1 MKSNGIS
8 FKQFNRIAPIIIRSR
23 KPIMGH
29 GPHGIGKSALAYQLA
44 DKLAD
49 ILGDD
54 FKAEWGDDYVFP
66 VVERR
71 ASQMA
76 DTGDVIGVPEPV
88 DSSWGR
94 KTTFAPMGWFLQA
107 CNEPCILFVDELD
120 RGNSDVRQ
128 AFMELTDSRKIAGH
142 TLHPDTIIIG
152 MVNGGD
158 HDEQNVY
165 QVAEMDPA
173 ESDRWWHCNLQP
185 TVEDWLTWADG
196 KISPIVREFIRDN
209 SKHLEHDG
217 TIEPHK
223 VYPSRRS
230 WDHFDR
236 ALKQSA
242 DAGLDLLSAGEDG
255 RLSSD
260 LILVGEGF
268 IGNEAAIKF
277 HEYVETYAK
286 QVSVADILA
295 GNRRDIIEA
304 WTVNEADA
312 MLEKLADSDLVK
324 DTELSTDEI
333 ENIGWFVHTIPCEL
347 AMKAW
352 SKLTTANDPMV
363 TRLWGTVVDAES
375 GKTFGRYIAEVSGNV
390 QEGE

>member
-8 FKQFNRIAPIIIRSR
+8 FKQFNRIAPIVIRSR

-76 DTGDVIGVPEPV
+76 DTGDVIGVPEPE

-152 MVNGGD
+152 MVNGGS
-158 HDEQNVY
+158 HDEQNAY

-185 TVEDWLTWADG
+185 TVEDWLDWADG
-196 KISPIVREFIRDN
+196 NVTD
-209 SKHLEHDG
+209 
-217 TIEPHK
+217 
-223 VYPSRRS
+223 
-230 WDHFDR
+230 DHGVAWWIDYKEQMQGGNTDPVPTAK
-236 ALKQSA
+236 ALKDRKAMLKARAA
-242 DAGLDLLSAGEDG
+242 DAQTAAG
-255 RLSSD
+255 
-260 LILVGEGF
+260 
-268 IGNEAAIKF
+268 
-277 HEYVETYAK
+277 
-286 QVSVADILA
+286 
-295 GNRRDIIEA
+295 
-304 WTVNEADA
+304 
-312 MLEKLADSDLVK
+312 
-324 DTELSTDEI
+324 
-333 ENIGWFVHTIPCEL
+333 
-347 AMKAW
+347 
-352 SKLTTANDPMV
+352 
-363 TRLWGTVVDAES
+363 
-375 GKTFGRYIAEVSGNV
+375 V
-390 QEGE
+390 Q

>member
-1 MKSNGIS
+1 MKNNGIS
-8 FKQFNRIAPIIIRSR
+8 FKQFNRIAPIVIRSR

-76 DTGDVIGVPEPV
+76 DTGDVIGVPEPE

-152 MVNGGD
+152 MVNGGS
-158 HDEQNVY
+158 HDEQNAY

-185 TVEDWLTWADG
+185 TVEDWLDWADG
-196 KISPIVREFIRDN
+196 NVTPIVREFIRDN
-209 SKHLEHDG
+209 AKHLEHDG
-217 TIEPHK
+217 AIEPHK

-230 WDHFDR
+230 WHHFDR
-236 ALKQSA
+236 ALRQSA
-242 DAGLDLLSAGEDG
+242 DAGFDLLSAGEDG

-268 IGNEAAIKF
+268 VGNEAAIKF
-277 HEYVETYAK
+277 HDYVETYAK
-286 QVSVADILA
+286 QVSVDDVLS
-295 GNRRDIIEA
+295 GRRRDIIEA

-312 MLEKLADSDLVK
+312 MLEKLAESDRVK
-324 DTELSTDEI
+324 EGANLTDDEVAA
-333 ENIGWFVHTIPCEL
+333 IGWFVYTIPCEL

-352 SKLTTANDPMV
+352 GKLTKANDPLT
-363 TRLWGTVVDAES
+363 TRLWSKVVGDD
-375 GKTFGRYIAEVSGNV
+375 KTFGRYIAEVCGNLT
-390 QEGE
+390 EDN